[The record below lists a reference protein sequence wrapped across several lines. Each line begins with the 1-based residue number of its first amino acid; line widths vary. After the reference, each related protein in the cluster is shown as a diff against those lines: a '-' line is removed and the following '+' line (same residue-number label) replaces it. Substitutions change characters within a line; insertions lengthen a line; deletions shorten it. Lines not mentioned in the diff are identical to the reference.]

1 MTATMTEEVLQDGMA
16 VSVAR
21 ILAAANRHARAL
33 GVNVPQSIVT
43 IRQDSADGESF
54 WSVNYGPNNYLEC
67 RGGDLLIEVNSS
79 DGGIRRVLR
88 GQ

>member
-21 ILAAANRHARAL
+21 VLAAANRRACEL
-33 GVNVPQSIVT
+33 GVDVPQSIVT
-43 IRQDSADGESF
+43 IRQDGLDGEAF
-54 WSVNYGPNNYLEC
+54 WTVNYGPKNYLEC
-67 RGGDLLIEVNSS
+67 RGGDLLIEVNSR
-79 DGGIRRVLR
+79 DAGIRRVLR